1 MQDLVKKIDFI
12 SFIPN
17 AFYNGEDRYKN
28 VLGGMYQIFMGI
40 CWIFGIVYFAKDIYL
55 RENPSVVYST
65 EYDRIP
71 YERSYKNREDFL
83 VMISINDVKNLGAVC

>member
-1 MQDLVKKIDFI
+1 MKNFI
-12 SFIPN
+12 KNLDWISIIPN
-17 AFYNGEDRYKN
+17 AFYNGEDQYKN
-28 VLGGMYQIFMGI
+28 VLGGFYQIFMSI